1 MRLCRPVSGFDTW
14 DLAAFESPA
23 VVKGS
28 GLAAIAKEV
37 HVARKGDIQMEMAC
51 VASSVLLRGG
61 ARSAGSLADWPPIK
75 ALQHKTMTP
84 KNRTPEIRLSFATR
98 RAHAPKPRRGW
109 LRPASLGLAAF
120 LWQINAGA
128 TVGWNIDAPMATARA
143 QHAGALLD
151 DGSVAVIGGVNS
163 QGFVAGGERYA
174 AAGSWTSLGSSGI
187 EGNVVE
193 AVTLGTGHVL
203 VRSDGSLSARLYDPV
218 ASTWAPGGAQTAS
231 RSMPSMTL
239 LANGK
244 VLVAGGSNLA
254 TAELYDPQTR
264 NWTAT
269 GSMSVAHRAHAAV
282 LLRDGRVLVASG
294 FSYSGEVPVAEIY
307 DPAAGTW
314 SLAAAPLVPRHYASL
329 TLLPDGR
336 ALLAGGYAAGGSTTH
351 SEIYDPV
358 SNTWTA
364 TGALSFAREG
374 AMGSPLA
381 HATVL
386 ASGRVL
392 IAGGSNGLSNTQAAA
407 ELYDPASGTWSTAG
421 SMATGRMNGTANLL
435 PNGDVLLA
443 GGYNRVSALTFHS
456 TVERYT
462 PAVPPGP
469 APVLDALPLLQ
480 RAGAALTFTGTDF
493 KGAAGTSTPQLQLQR
508 AENGAIYTWSP
519 VSHTANS
526 FTSPALG
533 TLPAGLY
540 MARLVVDGVPSVAQ
554 LLRFTDPV
562 GTPMGTP
569 GDGQATVS
577 WAPPADT
584 RGNPPDKYTVTSS
597 PASAGCTANAPLTV
611 CTVPGLANGT
621 PYTFTVQA
629 QHPNGPGPSSATSAP
644 VTPGTRQ
651 YSGPTPN
658 GGGTINVVVG
668 GGGAT
673 CALTGVDTYATTPP
687 AGAPPQLSFPY
698 GVFQFRA
705 SGCVS
710 GSTLQVAIT
719 YPNPLPPNTEFW
731 KHGPAAPSAANTW
744 FAYPGVTLSPDRRTV
759 TYSITDNGV
768 GDSDSASG
776 VILDPF
782 GAAVLAGSPGPVAVP
797 AVSPAGLSLTA
808 LLIAALAGWGRRA
821 KRSENLRPR

>member
-1 MRLCRPVSGFDTW
+1 MDTTQIVFPGFQGEDGVWTLYTFGRLASPVQ
-14 DLAAFESPA
+14 SP
-23 VVKGS
+23 
-28 GLAAIAKEV
+28 
-37 HVARKGDIQMEMAC
+37 HR
-51 VASSVLLRGG
+51 
-61 ARSAGSLADWPPIK
+61 
-75 ALQHKTMTP
+75 KTMTKP
-84 KNRTPEIRLSFATR
+84 TNRAAPVRLPFAAIRASAPTPAYRLV
-98 RAHAPKPRRGW
+98 
-109 LRPASLGLAAF
+109 RPASLGLAAL

-128 TVGWNIDAPMATARA
+128 AVGWNVGASMAAPRA
-143 QHAGALLD
+143 QHAGALMD
-151 DGSVAVIGGVNS
+151 DGSVAVFGGVNRD
-163 QGFVAGGERYA
+163 GFVGGSERYA
-174 AAGSWTSLGSSGI
+174 GAAWTSLGLHGI
-187 EGNVVE
+187 QGNVTE

-218 ASTWAPGGAQTAS
+218 ANTWAPGGTQTVS
-231 RSMPSMTL
+231 RSLPSMTL

-244 VLVAGGSNLA
+244 VLVAGGTNLA

-264 NWTAT
+264 SWMAT
-269 GSMSVAHRAHAAV
+269 GSMSVVRRAHGAV

-294 FSYSGEVPVAEIY
+294 FNNVAGEVPVAEIY
-307 DPAAGTW
+307 DPATGTW
-314 SLAAAPLVPRHYASL
+314 TVVAPPLVPRHYASL

-336 ALLAGGYAAGGSTTH
+336 ALLAGGFTAGGVTTH
-351 SEIYDPV
+351 AEIYDPL
-358 SNTWTA
+358 SNTWTV
-364 TGALSFAREG
+364 TGALSFARNG

-392 IAGGSNGLSNTQAAA
+392 MAGGSDGTRNTQPAA
-407 ELYDPASGTWSTAG
+407 ELYDPASGTWAAAG
-421 SMATGRMNGTANLL
+421 SMATGRENGTANLL

-443 GGYNRVSALTFHS
+443 GGYNSNPTLTFHS

-469 APVLDALPLLQ
+469 APVLDALPLLLQ

-493 KGAAGTSTPQLQLQR
+493 KGATGTSTPQLQLQR
-508 AENGAIYTWSP
+508 AENGAIHTWFP

-540 MARLVVDGVPSVAQ
+540 MARLVVDGVPSVAR
-554 LLRFTDPV
+554 LVRFTDPV

-584 RGNPPDKYTVTSS
+584 RGNPPDGYTVTSS
-597 PASAGCTANAPLTV
+597 PASAGCTATAPLTV

-629 QHPNGPGPSSATSAP
+629 QHPNGPGPLSVASAP

-651 YSGPTPN
+651 YSGPTP
-658 GGGTINVVVG
+658 GGGGPINVVVG

-673 CALTGVDTYATTPP
+673 CTLIGVDTYATTPP

-698 GVFQFRA
+698 GVFRFRA
-705 SGCVS
+705 SGCVN

-719 YPNPLPPNTEFW
+719 YPNPLAPQTEFW
-731 KHGPAAPSAANTW
+731 KHGPATPAAAATW
-744 FAYPGVTLSPDRRTV
+744 FEYPGVTLSPDRRTV

-782 GAAVLAGSPGPVAVP
+782 GAAVLAGNPVAVP
-797 AVSPAGLSLTA
+797 TLSPAGLSLTA
-808 LLIAALAGWGRRA
+808 LLLAALTGWGRRA
-821 KRSENLRPR
+821 KRFGR